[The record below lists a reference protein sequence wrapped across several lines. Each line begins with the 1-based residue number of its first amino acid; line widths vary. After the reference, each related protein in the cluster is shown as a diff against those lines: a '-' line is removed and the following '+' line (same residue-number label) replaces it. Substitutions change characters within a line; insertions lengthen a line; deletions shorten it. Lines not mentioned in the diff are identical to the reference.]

1 MGPRRV
7 LAHSFADVS
16 DVATYE
22 CQYCMNWRNNIPI
35 RIARNPTLTA
45 SEFEQAWEKS
55 KHYE

>member
-1 MGPRRV
+1 M
-7 LAHSFADVS
+7 LEHSFADVS